1 MSAADKPLSLRE
13 RNRIRT
19 RGDIL
24 DTTAELLGSEGYGA
38 TALEVLSQRAGISR
52 GTIYAHFPGGRDEIV
67 REVYL
72 RIADGV
78 YVRGISLRDSL
89 TDPAHRITAL
99 AFALVEATKEPAG
112 RFYGVMGPDLVGALS
127 GVLGSTS
134 RSFEELIAQDLK
146 LAQEE
151 GTLPQN
157 APTGALAATITGA
170 IRAAGATA
178 AGKPENAEQAVE
190 AVRLLIDGLLV
201 RATV

>member
-1 MSAADKPLSLRE
+1 M
-13 RNRIRT
+13 RT

-24 DTTAELLGSEGYGA
+24 DTAAELLGSEGYAA
-38 TALEVLSQRAGISR
+38 TVIEVLSQRSGVSR
-52 GTIYAHFPGGRDEIV
+52 GTIYSHFPGGREEIV

-78 YVRGISLRDSL
+78 YVRGISLRDAL
-89 TDPAHRITAL
+89 THPGERITAL

-112 RFYGVMGPDLVGALS
+112 RFYGVMGPDLVSALS

-146 LAQEE
+146 HAQED
-151 GTLPQN
+151 GTLDQG
-157 APTGALAATITGA
+157 APTEVLAATITGA

>member
-1 MSAADKPLSLRE
+1 MSAADKPLSVRE
-13 RNRIRT
+13 RNRLRT

-24 DTTAELLGSEGYGA
+24 DTAAELLGSEGYAA
-38 TALEVLSQRAGISR
+38 TVIEVLSQRSGVSR
-52 GTIYAHFPGGRDEIV
+52 GTIYSHFPGGREEIV

-78 YVRGISLRDSL
+78 YVRGISLRDAL
-89 TDPAHRITAL
+89 THPGERITAL

-112 RFYGVMGPDLVGALS
+112 RFYGVMGPDLVSALS

-146 LAQEE
+146 HAQED
-151 GTLPQN
+151 GTLDAG
-157 APTGALAATITGA
+157 APTEVLAATITGA
-170 IRAAGATA
+170 IRAAGAAA

>member
-1 MSAADKPLSLRE
+1 MSAADKPLSVRE
-13 RNRIRT
+13 RNRMRT

-24 DTTAELLGSEGYGA
+24 DTAAELLGSEGYAA
-38 TALEVLSQRAGISR
+38 TALEVLSQRSGVSR
-52 GTIYAHFPGGRDEIV
+52 GTIYSHFPGGREEIV

-78 YVRGISLRDSL
+78 YVRGISLRDAL
-89 TDPAHRITAL
+89 THPGERITAL

-112 RFYGVMGPDLVGALS
+112 RFYGVMGPDLVSALS

-146 LAQEE
+146 HAQEDGTLAQD
-151 GTLPQN
+151 
-157 APTGALAATITGA
+157 APTEVLAATITGA

-178 AGKPENAEQAVE
+178 ASKPENAEQAVE

>member
-146 LAQEE
+146 LAQE
-151 GTLPQN
+151 
-157 APTGALAATITGA
+157 AAA
-170 IRAAGATA
+170 KAGATTPMGA
-178 AGKPENAEQAVE
+178 SAEALYALFDNLGYGGKDFSAVLQLMRGKLGE
-190 AVRLLIDGLLV
+190 LEGAS
-201 RATV
+201 

>member
-1 MSAADKPLSLRE
+1 MSAADKPLSVRE
-13 RNRIRT
+13 RNRMRT

-24 DTTAELLGSEGYGA
+24 DTAAELLGSEGYAA
-38 TALEVLSQRAGISR
+38 TALEVLSQRSGVSR
-52 GTIYAHFPGGRDEIV
+52 GTIYSHFPGGREEIV

-78 YVRGISLRDSL
+78 YVRGISLRDAL
-89 TDPAHRITAL
+89 THPGERITAL

-112 RFYGVMGPDLVGALS
+112 RFYGVMGPDLVSALS

-146 LAQEE
+146 HAQADGTLAQD
-151 GTLPQN
+151 
-157 APTGALAATITGA
+157 APTEVLAATITGA

-178 AGKPENAEQAVE
+178 ASKPENAEQAVE

>member
-1 MSAADKPLSLRE
+1 MSAADKPLSVRE
-13 RNRIRT
+13 RNRMRT

-24 DTTAELLGSEGYGA
+24 DTAAELLGSEGYAA
-38 TALEVLSQRAGISR
+38 TVIEVLSQRSGVSR
-52 GTIYAHFPGGRDEIV
+52 GTIYSHFPGGREEIV

-72 RIADGV
+72 RIAEGV
-78 YVRGISLRDSL
+78 YVRGISLRDAL
-89 TDPAHRITAL
+89 THPGERITAL

-112 RFYGVMGPDLVGALS
+112 RFYGVMGPDLVSALS

-146 LAQEE
+146 HAQED
-151 GTLPQN
+151 GTLDQG
-157 APTGALAATITGA
+157 APTEVLAATITGA

>member
-13 RNRIRT
+13 RNRMRT

-24 DTTAELLGSEGYGA
+24 DTAAELLGSEGYGA
-38 TALEVLSQRAGISR
+38 TALEVLSQKAGISR

-78 YVRGISLRDSL
+78 YVRGISLRDAL
-89 TDPAHRITAL
+89 IDPAERITAL

-112 RFYGVMGPDLVGALS
+112 RFYGVMGPDLVSALS

-134 RSFEELIAQDLK
+134 RSFEELIARDLK
-146 LAQEE
+146 HAQEE
-151 GTLPQN
+151 GTLAQD
-157 APTGALAATITGA
+157 APTEALAATITGA